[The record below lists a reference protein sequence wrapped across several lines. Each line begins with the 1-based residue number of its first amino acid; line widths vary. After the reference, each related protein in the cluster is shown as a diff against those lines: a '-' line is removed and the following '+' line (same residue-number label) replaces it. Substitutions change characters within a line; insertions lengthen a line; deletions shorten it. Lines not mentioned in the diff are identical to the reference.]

1 MTAPARQQPHWFWDT
16 SMGPLLCLLAPVLL
30 VLIVAALTGFLYS
43 GYATHKLLS
52 PRIPRGGRTGG

>member
-16 SMGPLLCLLAPVLL
+16 PMGPLLCLLAPVLL

-43 GYATHKLLS
+43 G
-52 PRIPRGGRTGG
+52 